1 MAIKSYYH
9 ALNVGQFDRNKL
21 HRVDL
26 ERMRLAAERQVNLLC
41 DAVGPAFARPGTEYI
56 TGVKSNNRGRLIS
69 FDAGLQDA
77 FLLELTDSLMRVVDA
92 DTDTL
97 VTRNAVTSSVSAGDF
112 SGAGTWTLATTA
124 GQTTTISGN
133 KLRLT
138 ARAHGGLAK
147 AKQSVTTADVGT
159 EHAMRVVVE
168 RGPVKFRIGSTD
180 GGAEYLASGA
190 EALLEEGTH
199 SIAFT
204 PTASPYYVEIS
215 SEDAA
220 RKLVTQC
227 QIEAAGVME
236 LSTPWAAADLIFVR
250 PEQSLDVM
258 YMGCLGKQPMVIE
271 RRGDHSWGIR
281 KYKYSDGP
289 FLAVRTAEVKLTPS
303 VTEGNGTLTAD
314 RPFFKSSH
322 VGAIFRLFH
331 EGQKVETYIAGDNEF
346 TDAFLVQG
354 ITETNV
360 EDRKWTVAITGT
372 WSGTLRHQHS
382 YNGTVQ
388 FRGAD
393 GDFSKY
399 RREQASAT
407 IDITA
412 NATYA
417 NDDNDDN
424 IDEWYRMGF
433 EAGTYTS
440 GEAAIAFSYPGGGGF
455 GICRVVA
462 FNSSTSV
469 DIEVLQPF
477 KGKHGTKDWREG
489 QWSDAQ
495 GWPAAPVMHDGRL
508 SWVGSDQFAGS
519 VSDAFTSFDEDVIG
533 DAGPIIRSIALG
545 GRNEARW
552 GLSLNT
558 LMIGC
563 DSRIVGAR
571 ASSLDEILTPDNFGL
586 KSAGKVGTAPIQPV
600 ELADD
605 RALFVQNAGNLLYE
619 ITWSSEKG
627 RYVTSPFSK
636 LTADM
641 FASGIVDMA
650 VQTLPDQRV
659 WICNSEADA
668 VCVVFEPSQQVLAA
682 HVPISTSRDGEY
694 IESVAVLPGE
704 DQDRVYF
711 IVKRVIGGATVRYI
725 EKMAK
730 DTEAKVDT
738 ITKVVDSHVVFGAGS
753 ATISGLSHLI
763 GEEVVAWVDGAPVT
777 DPAIVDPELDNSMI
791 FTVDGAGQIILPAV
805 PVTGGVVGLAYD
817 YQFKSARLALGTG
830 DSTPIGGKHAIA
842 GVSFLLGDYCRSGM
856 RYGMTRFAGTFST
869 PNSLPL
875 ISGATGTDGVETV
888 AGPADDEDEVNPGSQ
903 IGFDE
908 RLCIA
913 GRSPKPLSILGYTI
927 AVER

>member
-41 DAVGPAFARPGTEYI
+41 DAVGPAFARPGTEYL
-56 TGVKSNNRGRLIS
+56 TGVKSNNRGRLIG

-77 FLLELTDSLMRVVDA
+77 FLLELTDSVMRIVDA

-97 VTRNAVTSSVSAGDF
+97 ITRSAVTSAVVN
-112 SGAGTWTLATTA
+112 GTFQTLGGGWTLASAA
-124 GQTTTISGN
+124 GQTSTVTGGE
-133 KLRLT
+133 LQLT
-138 ARAHGGLAK
+138 ARAHGAK
-147 AKQSVTTADVGT
+147 ASAKQQVPTASAGI
-159 EHAMRVVVE
+159 EHALRIVVA
-168 RGPVKFRIGSTD
+168 RGPVRMRLGSTD
-180 GGAEYLASGA
+180 GGSDYLPNNAEVV
-190 EALLEEGTH
+190 LEQGTH

-204 PTASPYYVEIS
+204 PSAAYWVEFS
-215 SEDAA
+215 TEEAT
-220 RKLVTQC
+220 RKVVTNC
-227 QIEAAGVME
+227 TVEATGVME
-236 LSTPWAAADLIFVR
+236 LPTPWASADLLFVR

-271 RRGDHSWGIR
+271 RRADHSWGIR
-281 KYKYSDGP
+281 RYKFGDGP
-289 FLAVRTAEVKLTPS
+289 FLAARTADVTMTPAA
-303 VTEGNGTLTAD
+303 TEGNTTLTAS
-314 RPFFKSSH
+314 RAFFKSSH
-322 VGAIFRLFH
+322 VGAIFRLYH
-331 EGQKVETYIAGDNEF
+331 DGQKVETYIAGDNEF
-346 TDAFLVQG
+346 TDAFLVMG

-372 WSGTLRHQHS
+372 WAGTLRHQHS
-382 YNGTVQ
+382 YDGKNGKY
-388 FRGAD
+388 
-393 GDFSKY
+393 SKY

-412 NATYA
+412 NATFT

-440 GEAAIAFSYPGGGGF
+440 GEAEIAFNYPGGGGY
-455 GICRVVA
+455 GIARVTGYT
-462 FNSSTSV
+462 STTQV
-469 DIEVLQPF
+469 DVEVLVPF
-477 KGKHGTKDWREG
+477 KGKHATKDWREG

-508 SWVGSDQFAGS
+508 TWVGSDQFAGS
-519 VSDAFTSFDEDVIG
+519 VSDGFNSFDEDVTG

-552 GLSLNT
+552 GMSLNT

-586 KSAGKVGTAPIQPV
+586 KSAGKIGTAPLQPA

-730 DTEAKVDT
+730 DTEAKVGT
-738 ITKVVDSHVVFGAGS
+738 VTKVVDSHVEFGAGS

-875 ISGATGTDGVETV
+875 ISGATGTDGDETV